1 MLDTPRRVTEM
12 KIPFTEH
19 ALSGD
24 QSRRLP
30 CGEILASEATSP
42 IFPRIFEGTRVAF
55 FEIGPAK

>member
-12 KIPFTEH
+12 KIPFAEC

-30 CGEILASEATSP
+30 HGDILALEATSP
-42 IFPRIFEGTRVAF
+42 ISPRVFDGTRVAF
-55 FEIGPAK
+55 FEIGSAK